1 MKKSGFLEGTIIA
14 TFAIILTK
22 ILGMLYV
29 IPFYAIVGVQGSAL
43 YAYAYNIYVIFL
55 DISSAGIP
63 AAISKITKEYQT
75 LGNEDAKQRAYKIG
89 KSIIRFLSI
98 LAFVILFLFAN
109 QIASLILGDL
119 QGGNTIEE
127 VGFVIRCVS
136 LAILVIP
143 FLSVTKGYLQGHNII
158 DVSSTSQVIEQIV
171 RIAVILGGSYLGLK
185 VLNLSLTTSVGIAV
199 SGAFIGGLAAML
211 YILYKV
217 TKHKKILSFDE
228 DIKKDNITNEQIK
241 KKILSYAIPFIIIDV
256 AVSIY
261 SFVDMVFIS
270 RTMTFLGFDASTTEF
285 ITTSVTT
292 WSGKIGMV
300 VNSIAMGLTVSLI
313 PNIVGAYTLK
323 KWGDVEEKLNKALQI
338 ILLTCIPM
346 VLGIS
351 LLSKPIWS
359 IFYGTEALE
368 LGTLVLAIYIFIPL
382 FFNLYMVTSSTLQSL
397 NKFKAVYVTTILG
410 YATNAI
416 LDVPLMLLFHACGY
430 DAFIGACI
438 ASMLGYLVSVVTA
451 LNYLKKEHQLK
462 YQDTCKTLVKILIP
476 SMLMVISVIFLKKII
491 PVNFEDK
498 ISCIIYTLIISLSG
512 AIIYLTIAYKQGILN
527 HVLGK
532 DFIPKIKKKIRIKRS
547 KKNGREE
554 VK

>member
-14 TFAIILTK
+14 TAAIVITK

-29 IPFYAIVGVQGSAL
+29 IPFYAVVGVQGSAL

-63 AAISKITKEYQT
+63 AAMSKITKEYQT
-75 LGNEDAKQRAYKIG
+75 LGKEDAKMRAYKIG
-89 KSIIRFLSI
+89 KKITRYLSV
-98 LAFVILFLFAN
+98 LAFIILFIFAN
-109 QIASLILGDL
+109 QIAGLILGDL

-158 DVSSTSQVIEQIV
+158 DVSSTSQVIEQVV
-171 RIAVILGGSYLGLK
+171 RIIIILAGSYLALNIF
-185 VLNLSLTTSVGIAV
+185 NLSLKTSVGIAV

-211 YILYKV
+211 YILYKIN
-217 TKHKKILSFDE
+217 KHKKILLKESV
-228 DIKKDNITNEQIK
+228 KKDDITDSEIK
-241 KKILSYAIPFIIIDV
+241 KKIISYALPFIIIDI

-261 SFVDMVFIS
+261 SFIDMVFIS
-270 RTMTFLGFDASTTEF
+270 RTMNFLGFDAQTTEF

-292 WSGKIGMV
+292 WSGKIGMI

-313 PNIVGAYTLK
+313 PNIVEAYTLK
-323 KWGDVEEKLNKALQI
+323 KWNIVEEKLNKALQI
-338 ILLTCIPM
+338 ILVICIPM
-346 VLGIS
+346 VLGIA

-368 LGTLVLAIYIFIPL
+368 LGTLVLSVYIFIPL

-397 NKFKAVYVTTILG
+397 NKFKAVYITTILG

-416 LDVPLMLLFHACGY
+416 LDIPLMLIFHKLGF
-430 DAFIGACI
+430 DAFIGACV
-438 ASMLGYLVSVVTA
+438 ASMLGYFVSVVTTLVY
-451 LNYLKKEHQLK
+451 LNKEHKLEYKQT
-462 YQDTCKTLVKILIP
+462 YKTIVKLLIP
-476 SMLMVISVIFLKKII
+476 SIIMVISVILLKRVV
-491 PVNFEDK
+491 PVNYNDK
-498 ISCIIYTLIISLSG
+498 ISCIIYTGIISMIG
-512 AIIYLTIAYKQGILN
+512 AIVYLAIAYNQGIIKQLF
-527 HVLGK
+527 GK
-532 DFIPKIKKKIRIKRS
+532 DILNKIKEKLRLKRS
-547 KKNGREE
+547 KNESRD
-554 VK
+554 